1 MPQLSKF
8 NDFAAITTHLD
19 GLSSFHWDLSLER
32 IGRVLGRLTATGPG
46 SSAQKTLAV
55 QVVGTN
61 GKGSTAS
68 FLAALGQAHSLR
80 VGLYTSPHFVSVRE
94 RIMVDGR
101 ILPESEWVACA
112 NLVWRAGGQELT
124 YFEFITALAVAAFA
138 RAGVE
143 LVVWEAGLGGRHDA
157 TTALPVDLVL
167 FTPMSLDHEAVLGA
181 GLAAI
186 AADKADALAQGRGIR
201 AAITAG
207 QEFAALTAL
216 QNAAAR
222 LGCPLLAPAEV
233 AAYPESTHPKLD
245 SLGLAGPHQRG
256 NAQLALAAWHW
267 LAANFSLP
275 NTESGRLAGLRQAF
289 IPGRL
294 QFIPADPAHGL
305 PPLILDG
312 AHNAHGLQALAE
324 ALHNLGI
331 SPAAIIFSALA
342 DKDMRLAGEI
352 LPGLTSGP
360 IFIPPVKDNPRAAA
374 PADLAALF
382 GSRAKCAP
390 DLAAALSLAGQAL
403 LPSPAGPE
411 NPILVCGSLYLLG
424 EFYTLHPEYLEPPS
438 AKLTS

>member
-1 MPQLSKF
+1 MSDLAKF
-8 NDFAAITTHLD
+8 NDFTAILAHLD

-32 IGRVLGRLTATGPG
+32 IGQVLAQLDLAAPG
-46 SSAQKTLAV
+46 ASAPKTLAV

-68 FLAALGQAHSLR
+68 FLAALGQAHGLR

-101 ILPESEWVACA
+101 ALPENEWVACT

-143 LVVWEAGLGGRHDA
+143 LGVWEAGLGGRHDA
-157 TTALPVDLVL
+157 TTVLPVDLVL
-167 FTPMSLDHEAVLGA
+167 FTPMSLDHEAVLGS

-186 AADKADALAQGRGIR
+186 AEDKAAALARGRGIR

-207 QEFAALTAL
+207 QEPAALTAL
-216 QNAAAR
+216 QETAAR
-222 LGCPLLAPAEV
+222 LGCQLLAPAEMV
-233 AAYPESTHPKLD
+233 VYPESVD
-245 SLGLAGPHQRG
+245 LGLAGPHQRG
-256 NAQLALAAWHW
+256 NAHLALAAWHW

-275 NTESGRLAGLRQAF
+275 NTESGRLSGLRQAF

-294 QFIPADPAHGL
+294 QFIPADSARGL

-324 ALHNLGI
+324 ALRHLGVR
-331 SPAAIIFSALA
+331 PAAIIFSALA

-360 IFIPPVKDNPRAAA
+360 IFIPPVRDNPRAAA

-382 GSRAKCAP
+382 GPRAKPTP
-390 DLAAALSLAGQAL
+390 DLASALSLACRLKPASL
-403 LPSPAGPE
+403 TSPE
-411 NPILVCGSLYLLG
+411 YPILVCGSLYLLG
-424 EFYTLHPEYLEPPS
+424 EFYTLHPEYLELPS
-438 AKLTS
+438 A